1 MSPIIWALIAVVLVI
16 IEALVVDFTFL
27 MIAAGALA
35 GVVTALATDALAP
48 QIVVAAIVAVLGL
61 IFVRPYFRNYFS
73 KDKQL
78 ESNVYALEGKNA
90 NTLTRV
96 TSDAGQVK
104 INGEVWSARALDGE
118 IPVNTQVRVVSVHGA
133 TLIVSPASA

>member
-73 KDKQL
+73 KDKR
-78 ESNVYALEGKNA
+78 
-90 NTLTRV
+90 TRV
-96 TSDAGQVK
+96 ERLRT
-104 INGEVWSARALDGE
+104 
-118 IPVNTQVRVVSVHGA
+118 
-133 TLIVSPASA
+133 